1 MAPTRVGGIDRLLY
15 SAETAWKISSG
26 MSKLA

>member
-1 MAPTRVGGIDRLLY
+1 VVVMAVIGRLPY
-15 SAETAWKISSG
+15 SADTAWKISSG